1 MDVFSFAFAVLS
13 LVAAWK
19 VYMKMG
25 YQGWEAIVPFYS
37 SYVLFKTLYGNGW
50 KMLLMLIPI
59 YNIYVVVKLSIDLAH
74 AFGKST
80 AFGFGIL
87 LLNAV
92 FMCIMAFDD
101 SEFILPYQ
109 DSQNYNNTQG
119 NYNNQGNYNGQG
131 YYDDRN
137 DR

>member
-59 YNIYVVVKLSIDLAH
+59 YNIYVVIKLSIDLAH

-80 AFGFGIL
+80 GFGFGIL

-109 DSQNYNNTQG
+109 DSQNYNN
-119 NYNNQGNYNGQG
+119 NQGNYNGQG

>member
-109 DSQNYNNTQG
+109 DSQNYNN
-119 NYNNQGNYNGQG
+119 NQGNYNGQG